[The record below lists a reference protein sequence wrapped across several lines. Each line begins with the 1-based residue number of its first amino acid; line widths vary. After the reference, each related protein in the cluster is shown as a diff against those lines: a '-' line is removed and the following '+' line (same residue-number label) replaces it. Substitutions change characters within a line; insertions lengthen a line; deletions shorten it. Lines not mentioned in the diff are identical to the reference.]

1 MKLNL
6 GCGNRVAQGEDALNV
21 DCREYGSWASA
32 KTQGANFL
40 ITDLN
45 VDWPWKDNSIES
57 IHAKD
62 IFEHLPDQI
71 HTMMEAYRVL
81 EPGGML
87 HVWVPTTDSLAAFA
101 DPTHKSFWNV
111 NSFYYF
117 TTNKAKD
124 WAEPIYS
131 EQIPNRFELI
141 AAKPF
146 IYRDLPMSRGI
157 YVQLQKPKPAAD
169 EGKDD
174 VEESQDGR
182 HD

>member
-6 GCGNRVAQGEDALNV
+6 GCGNRLAIGDDSVNV
-21 DCREYGSWASA
+21 DIREYESWKAA
-32 KTQGANFL
+32 KEQGCKFQLA
-40 ITDLN
+40 DLN
-45 VDWPWKDNSIES
+45 DGWPWKDDSVET

-81 EPGGML
+81 KPGGML
-87 HVWVPTTDSLAAFA
+87 HLWVPTTDSLAAFA

-111 NSFYYF
+111 NTFYYF
-117 TTNKAKD
+117 TTNKADSWEK
-124 WAEPIYS
+124 PIYS
-131 EQIPNRFELI
+131 EAIPNRFTLV

-157 YVQLQKPKPAAD
+157 YVQLQKPNPA
-169 EGKDD
+169 EDD
-174 VEESQDGR
+174 KEESVEES
-182 HD
+182 